1 MGKFDIEVEED
12 EGRQMVGGL
21 EIEVADNSPIGQNE
35 EIDDDYGV
43 RSLSPTA
50 VRQKSAETSSQQHQR
65 RTCSPPFPERDSSP
79 VMLQENERDISN
91 AAPHEICGTEDGS
104 SAVIEQSRF

>member
-12 EGRQMVGGL
+12 EERQMVGGL

-50 VRQKSAETSSQQHQR
+50 VRQKSAEPTHQR
-65 RTCSPPFPERDSSP
+65 HTCSPPFPERDSSP

-104 SAVIEQSRF
+104 SAVIEQSSSG